1 MYNTIISYIVNRSD
15 KAELLRFLLWDLL
28 PFIHHEKDLNT
39 WMIEHRVKHYIIIC
53 LYNLNYYSKSSFV
66 LCIGSQ
72 LKAVNVSK
80 VHGVDNNIQQ
90 TKLASP
96 LFLYFPFHRC
106 LLDSDFYLKYFPSKT
121 NTRCYQS
128 SN

>member
-1 MYNTIISYIVNRSD
+1 M
-15 KAELLRFLLWDLL
+15 
-28 PFIHHEKDLNT
+28 
-39 WMIEHRVKHYIIIC
+39 
-53 LYNLNYYSKSSFV
+53 
-66 LCIGSQ
+66 LCIGPQ

-96 LFLYFPFHRC
+96 LFLYFPFRRC

-121 NTRCYQS
+121 NTRLLPEFKLIENEEAKS
-128 SN
+128 IEEHPRSLINF